1 MPEAAEGRDWR
12 GARLPLSGWRWR
24 PRPGPVLLAGDAAA
38 LVNPMT
44 GEGIYYAVATG
55 LAAGRTAA
63 AAIAAGEPATAGD
76 RYRAATRTL
85 LGRNLPHTAT
95 AAWLCRHGAIIDAG
109 LRASASDR
117 RVFDDLVE
125 LGLARGHITPAVVRG
140 LARAL
145 AAPAQAPDHEEGRC
159 AS

>member
-1 MPEAAEGRDWR
+1 
-12 GARLPLSGWRWR
+12 
-24 PRPGPVLLAGDAAA
+24 
-38 LVNPMT
+38 
-44 GEGIYYAVATG
+44 
-55 LAAGRTAA
+55 
-63 AAIAAGEPATAGD
+63 
-76 RYRAATRTL
+76 
-85 LGRNLPHTAT
+85 
-95 AAWLCRHGAIIDAG
+95 LCRHGAIIDAG